1 MLSKIWNTKVKYTCL
16 SLRIFCRKRIK
27 TEHVKLYYMLQEEKK
42 NTGYLSPNVINSL
55 LRAVLSSLKDEPQ
68 MKSSRYSMT
77 SRCWI
82 SMYLT
87 LELASETEV
96 SFMDCHHNAG
106 QYRQRVISQIGS
118 PCQPKPTAW
127 PGSAACAWWGH
138 CPSLVFK
145 GSHGFPWPIC
155 PFPLCS
161 LLLFSHCP
169 FFLCRTDR
177 TTAINNYA
185 RNSRRGTVVNES
197 D

>member
-106 QYRQRVISQIGS
+106 QYRQSHLSNRISL
-118 PCQPKPTAW
+118 PTQT
-127 PGSAACAWWGH
+127 H
-138 CPSLVFK
+138 CLARKRCLCMVGPLSL
-145 GSHGFPWPIC
+145 SGFQGLPRFSLTHL
-155 PFPLCS
+155 PFPTLLISTLFSLS
-161 LLLFSHCP
+161 LLPVQDRQNNSYKQ
-169 FFLCRTDR
+169 LC
-177 TTAINNYA
+177 
-185 RNSRRGTVVNES
+185 
-197 D
+197 